1 MVILY
6 NAITYTNS
14 KNRQCVDECSM
25 CKKKT
30 PATKTYARMVVS
42 VLCNIQTNIIFTT
55 FSR

>member
-25 CKKKT
+25 CKK
-30 PATKTYARMVVS
+30 
-42 VLCNIQTNIIFTT
+42 QTNCNKNICADG
-55 FSR
+55 SERPVQHSN